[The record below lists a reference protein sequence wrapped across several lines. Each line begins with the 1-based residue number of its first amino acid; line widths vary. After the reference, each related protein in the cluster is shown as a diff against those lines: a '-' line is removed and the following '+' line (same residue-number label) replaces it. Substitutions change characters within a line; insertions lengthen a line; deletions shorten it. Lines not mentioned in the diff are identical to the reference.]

1 MGIFLLRK
9 GLKDFAGFYLPASP
23 PCWGCRK
30 SQNPLTAKLAK
41 NFRQGRKGL
50 FYMDLTLRSLRIL

>member
-1 MGIFLLRK
+1 MGIFLLLK

-23 PCWGCRK
+23 PRWGCRK
-30 SQNPLTAKLAK
+30 SQNPLTELAK

-50 FYMDLTLRSLRIL
+50 FYMDLTLGSLRIL